1 MKYSLLALLVCFLIS
16 CDSETKDPENPD
28 KTVDLAEL
36 RQEIATHLTNDL
48 ILPAFEELNQKS
60 LSLSQAAISFKNDMN
75 EDNLA
80 ELSTKHQDLWICWQ
94 RTSLYYFGPTVNNA
108 LRASLNTYP
117 TDEEKIENNIA
128 TGSYQLGSLENQDA
142 EGLPA
147 LDYLLNS
154 MGEIE
159 PLSDFSAAR
168 LDYIAVLASSI
179 QNHIATTNDAW
190 NNGEFIQTF
199 SGTNA
204 TGTDVGSAL
213 GLIVNG
219 IDLHFQRFVRD
230 GKVAIPAGL
239 RSAGVPRP
247 QSVEVPY
254 GKYSTSLLKTA
265 LVAYQDYF
273 NGKSFTRND
282 GPSLLAYLRQI
293 DQADLADRIDNHF
306 TILLD
311 KVEQLDPS
319 IIDQIETDNE
329 ALIDVFLSM
338 QDLVAI
344 FKSDMASVMG
354 ISITNLDNDGD

>member
-1 MKYSLLALLVCFLIS
+1 MRFSLFALLVCFLIS
-16 CDSETKDPENPD
+16 CGESPEPPNPD
-28 KTVDLAEL
+28 DMVDLVEL

-48 ILPAFEELNQKS
+48 ILPAFQELNQKS
-60 LSLSQAAISFKNDMN
+60 AALNQAAINFQNDTN
-75 EDNLA
+75 EEHLI
-80 ELSTKHQDLWICWQ
+80 ELRTMHQNFWNCWQ
-94 RTSLYYFGPTVNNA
+94 KTSLYYYGPSVNNA

-117 TDEEKIENNIA
+117 TDEDQIENNIA
-128 TGSYQLGSLENQDA
+128 TGTYQLGSLENQAA

-147 LDYLLNS
+147 LDYLLNG
-154 MGEIE
+154 MDPLT
-159 PLSDFSAAR
+159 PLSFFSEER
-168 LDYIAVLASSI
+168 LTYIKALITAI
-179 QNHIATTNDAW
+179 QDHVATTNDDW

-199 SGTNA
+199 TGTNA

-247 QSVEVPY
+247 QSVEAQY
-254 GKYSTSLLKTA
+254 GKYSTEFLKTS
-265 LVAYQDYF
+265 LIAYQDYF
-273 NGKSFTRND
+273 NGKNFTRSD
-282 GPSLLAYLRQI
+282 GPSILEYLRQI
-293 DQADLADRIDNHF
+293 EQADLADRIDNHF
-306 TILLD
+306 SILLD

-319 IIDQIETDNE
+319 IIQQIETDNE
-329 ALIDVFLSM
+329 ALIEVFLSM